1 LLKVF
6 TKVGEEHTV
15 NVPIQ
20 RLSELN
26 RLAVLRTIYDHE
38 TFTKMDVVRE
48 AHLSLPTINDILS
61 ALQEEGYVSPNGS
74 GESRGGRPPALYRFN
89 PAARYCI
96 GVQIDSPT
104 IALGLVDL
112 GGHLHAIVEYP
123 VTDSA
128 TSEYFQ
134 SILTHGIA
142 DLLTYQHVD
151 RDKLVGIGMGIP
163 GYFERDTGTWL
174 GYLPLRSFSQLGL
187 RDLLSNQFGVPVTIQ
202 HASNVYTLAELSKS
216 PGLPR
221 DDLLVISCAEG
232 VKASV
237 VVDGRI
243 LSGDHGNFGRVGHL
257 NVVEN
262 GRPCYCGARGCL
274 EMYASGRS
282 LREEVRVKR
291 PAWEGIAAV
300 DDPAL
305 AYRVFRMAAEGDP
318 VYRELVERAIPYMA
332 TAFASLIN
340 LTDIGHLVL
349 SGAYAEGGSF
359 LAEALQE
366 HVARRVP
373 RIPGLQLSIRSGSR
387 LTNSDLVVS
396 AAMPAIQAHL
406 GTPLAGSAIV

>member
-1 LLKVF
+1 M
-6 TKVGEEHTV
+6 
-15 NVPIQ
+15 NVPVQ
-20 RLSELN
+20 RLSEIN
-26 RLAVLRTIYDHE
+26 RLAVLRTIWDHE

-61 ALQEEGYVSPNGS
+61 VLQDEGYVSPNGN

-89 PAARYCI
+89 PDARYCV

-112 GGHLHAIVEYP
+112 GGNLHAIVEHP
-123 VTDSA
+123 FADSS
-128 TSEYFQ
+128 TSEYFE
-134 SILTHGIA
+134 SILIQGIA
-142 DLLTYQHVD
+142 DLLAYQHID
-151 RDKLVGIGMGIP
+151 RDKLVGIGIGVP

-174 GYLPLRSFSQLGL
+174 GYLPLRFFSQLSL
-187 RDLLSNQFGVPVTIQ
+187 RDLLSKQFGVPVTIQ

-216 PGLPR
+216 PALPR
-221 DDLLVISCAEG
+221 NDLLVISCAEG

-282 LREEVRVKR
+282 IRDEVRSNR

-300 DDPAL
+300 DDPGL
-305 AYRVFRMAAEGDP
+305 AHRVFRMAAEGDS
-318 VYRELVERAIPYMA
+318 VYRELVNRAIPYMA

-349 SGAYAEGGSF
+349 SGAYAEGGSY
-359 LAEALQE
+359 LAEALQQQVSE
-366 HVARRVP
+366 RVP
-373 RIPGLQLSIRSGSR
+373 RIPGLELSIRSGSR

-396 AAMPAIQAHL
+396 AAMPAIQTHL
-406 GTPLAGSAIV
+406 GMPAAILS